1 MAKTKGARKS
11 SRLDDWC
18 VPARIADAN
27 VRAAHLDM
35 RAQWMLSF
43 IDGRLCLGDVLAM
56 AGLPVEEA
64 RQGVSDLVIHGI
76 VVLE

>member
-1 MAKTKGARKS
+1 MAKSKSARKS
-11 SRLDDWC
+11 SHLDDWC

-27 VRAAHLDM
+27 VRAARLDL

-43 IDGRLCLGDVLAM
+43 IDGRLSLGDVLAM

-64 RQGVSDLVIHGI
+64 RQGVSDLVVHGI